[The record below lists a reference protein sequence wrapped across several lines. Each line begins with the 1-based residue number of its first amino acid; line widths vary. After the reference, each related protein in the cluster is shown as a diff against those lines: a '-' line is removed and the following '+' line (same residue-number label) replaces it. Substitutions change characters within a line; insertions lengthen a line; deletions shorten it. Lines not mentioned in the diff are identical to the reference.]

1 MPTKQNSMTIISSML
16 QQGNLSLCPFLS
28 FLIRSSKQHFPLCF
42 RMKII
47 MKVPRLLQCSTPV
60 YNLIGSANLH
70 QQFWLIFPALDKEWG
85 QGSGD
90 FWNFPIWLVGHQ
102 QFWQIIQVSQ
112 YYLWT
117 DRGLH
122 GGLTYQLVF
131 CHLKTFPF
139 YFTALHRSLKYY
151 CNSWKEK
158 ATNTLST
165 KDKLPAL
172 VRNF

>member
-1 MPTKQNSMTIISSML
+1 ML

-28 FLIRSSKQHFPLCF
+28 FLIRTSKQHFPLCF

-122 GGLTYQLVF
+122 GGLTY
-131 CHLKTFPF
+131 
-139 YFTALHRSLKYY
+139 
-151 CNSWKEK
+151 
-158 ATNTLST
+158 
-165 KDKLPAL
+165 
-172 VRNF
+172 